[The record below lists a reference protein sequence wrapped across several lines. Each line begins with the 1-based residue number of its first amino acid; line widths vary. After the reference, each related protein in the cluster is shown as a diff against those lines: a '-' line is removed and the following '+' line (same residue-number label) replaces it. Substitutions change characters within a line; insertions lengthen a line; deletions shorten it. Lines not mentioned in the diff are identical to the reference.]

1 MNRQKKAE
9 QANIAKTEF
18 LHRMSHDI
26 RTPINRIRG
35 MIEIADY
42 YKDNQQK
49 QNECRQKIWETS
61 GYLLELVNEVLDMGK
76 LESGEIVLE
85 EREFDLKAML
95 DEIISVIERLGA
107 SRGIKINID
116 YSKVYHFKLIG
127 SPLHLKRVLMNI
139 ASNAVKYNKENGRI
153 KICVTEKEIDCCNT
167 YVEFDCADTGIGMSE
182 EYSAHIFE
190 PFSQE
195 NTGARTQ
202 FGGSGLGMAI
212 VKKLVNLLGGFLQ
225 VESQIGKGTKFTVV
239 LPHRITSKK
248 SISCSDGKSSEI
260 NIESFKGKRIL
271 LAEDNEL
278 NAEIAISILEEAGF
292 EIEHAS
298 DGIICVDMLEKAHQT
313 YYDLILMDI
322 QMPNMDGYKA
332 TQTIRKFQNRKKAE
346 IPIIAMTANAYEED
360 KKECIN
366 NATCILETALRNIEK
381 LRRR

>member
-1 MNRQKKAE
+1 MNLQKKAE

-116 YSKVYHFKLIG
+116 YSNVHHFKLIG

-139 ASNAVKYNKENGRI
+139 ASNAIKYNKENGRI

-167 YVEFDCADTGIGMSE
+167 YVEFDCADT
-182 EYSAHIFE
+182 
-190 PFSQE
+190 
-195 NTGARTQ
+195 
-202 FGGSGLGMAI
+202 
-212 VKKLVNLLGGFLQ
+212 
-225 VESQIGKGTKFTVV
+225 
-239 LPHRITSKK
+239 
-248 SISCSDGKSSEI
+248 
-260 NIESFKGKRIL
+260 
-271 LAEDNEL
+271 
-278 NAEIAISILEEAGF
+278 
-292 EIEHAS
+292 
-298 DGIICVDMLEKAHQT
+298 
-313 YYDLILMDI
+313 
-322 QMPNMDGYKA
+322 
-332 TQTIRKFQNRKKAE
+332 
-346 IPIIAMTANAYEED
+346 
-360 KKECIN
+360 
-366 NATCILETALRNIEK
+366 
-381 LRRR
+381 

>member
-1 MNRQKKAE
+1 MQSFSKRKKKRNISATCLNRQKKAE

-26 RTPINRIRG
+26 RTPINGIRG

-116 YSKVYHFKLIG
+116 YSNVHHFKLIG

-182 EYSAHIFE
+182 EYSAHILSLFLRKIQAQE
-190 PFSQE
+190 P
-195 NTGARTQ
+195 N
-202 FGGSGLGMAI
+202 
-212 VKKLVNLLGGFLQ
+212 
-225 VESQIGKGTKFTVV
+225 
-239 LPHRITSKK
+239 
-248 SISCSDGKSSEI
+248 
-260 NIESFKGKRIL
+260 
-271 LAEDNEL
+271 LAEAD
-278 NAEIAISILEEAGF
+278 LEW
-292 EIEHAS
+292 
-298 DGIICVDMLEKAHQT
+298 L
-313 YYDLILMDI
+313 L
-322 QMPNMDGYKA
+322 
-332 TQTIRKFQNRKKAE
+332 
-346 IPIIAMTANAYEED
+346 
-360 KKECIN
+360 
-366 NATCILETALRNIEK
+366 
-381 LRRR
+381 

>member
-1 MNRQKKAE
+1 MNLQKKAE

-116 YSKVYHFKLIG
+116 YSKVHHFKLIG

-212 VKKLVNLLGGFLQ
+212 VKKLVDKMNGSVNFKSEKNIGTVFSVSLPFKLCHKDSPIEENEENKKTFL
-225 VESQIGKGTKFTVV
+225 
-239 LPHRITSKK
+239 
-248 SISCSDGKSSEI
+248 
-260 NIESFKGKRIL
+260 
-271 LAEDNEL
+271 
-278 NAEIAISILEEAGF
+278 ILE
-292 EIEHAS
+292 
-298 DGIICVDMLEKAHQT
+298 
-313 YYDLILMDI
+313 
-322 QMPNMDGYKA
+322 
-332 TQTIRKFQNRKKAE
+332 
-346 IPIIAMTANAYEED
+346 
-360 KKECIN
+360 
-366 NATCILETALRNIEK
+366 
-381 LRRR
+381 